1 MINNKYLAEFIGT
14 ATLIFVITGSGIMG
28 YDLSRGNSAIALLIN
43 CIATGI
49 ALFILITIFIN
60 ISGAHFNPLV
70 TLISWSDGEITNE
83 VFVKYFLSQ
92 LMGALLGV
100 MITHI
105 IFYLPIVQF
114 STKVRSG
121 YPFWI
126 SEFIST
132 LILLFVIK
140 HFSNT
145 NKAQIPLMVSLLVT
159 AGYLFTSSTFFVN
172 PVITIARSFTDTF
185 VGIYSGDI
193 IGFVISQVLATLVFV
208 YFLKR
213 KINL

>member
-1 MINNKYLAEFIGT
+1 MINNKYLAEFVGT
-14 ATLIFVITGSGIMG
+14 ALLMMVITGSGIMG
-28 YDLSRGNSAIALLIN
+28 YDLSRGNAGIALLIN

-60 ISGAHFNPLV
+60 VSGAHFNPLV
-70 TLISWSDGEITNE
+70 TLVSWSDGEINNE

-92 LMGALLGV
+92 LMGALLG
-100 MITHI
+100 IIIAHI
-105 IFYLPIVQF
+105 IFYLPIIQF
-114 STKVRSG
+114 STKVRAG

-132 LILLFVIK
+132 LILLFIIK

-145 NKAQIPLMVSLLVT
+145 NKAQIPLMVSLLV
-159 AGYLFTSSTFFVN
+159 AGGYLFTSSTFFVN
-172 PVITIARSFTDTF
+172 PVLTIARSFTDTF

-193 IGFVISQVLATLVFV
+193 IGFVIAQLLATLVFV
-208 YFLKR
+208 YFFK
-213 KINL
+213 KKN

>member
-14 ATLIFVITGSGIMG
+14 AVLILVITGSGIMC
-28 YDLSRGNSAIALLIN
+28 YDLSRGNSGVALLIN
-43 CIATGI
+43 SIATGI

-60 ISGAHFNPLV
+60 VSGAHFNPLV
-70 TLISWSDGEITNE
+70 SIVSWSDGEINNE
-83 VFVKYFLSQ
+83 IFVKYFLSQ

-100 MITHI
+100 MIAHV
-105 IFYLPIVQF
+105 IFYLPIIQF

-145 NKAQIPLMVSLLVT
+145 NKNQIPLMVSLLVT

-172 PVITIARSFTDTF
+172 PVLTIARSFTDTF
-185 VGIYSGDI
+185 VGIYSGNI
-193 IGFVISQVLATLVFV
+193 IGFVIAQLLATLVFV
-208 YFLKR
+208 YFFK
-213 KINL
+213 KKN

>member
-14 ATLIFVITGSGIMG
+14 ALLMMVIAGSGIMG
-28 YDLSRGNSAIALLIN
+28 YDLSRGNAGIALLIN

-60 ISGAHFNPLV
+60 VSGAHFIPLV
-70 TLISWSDGEITNE
+70 TLVSWSDGEISNE

-92 LMGALLGV
+92 LMGALLGI
-100 MITHI
+100 MIAHL
-105 IFYLPIVQF
+105 IFYLPIIQF
-114 STKVRSG
+114 STKVRAG

-140 HFSNT
+140 YFSNT
-145 NKAQIPLMVSLLVT
+145 NKNQIPLMVSLLVT

-172 PVITIARSFTDTF
+172 PVLTIARSFTDTF

-193 IGFVISQVLATLVFV
+193 IGFVISQLLATLVFI
-208 YFLKR
+208 YFVK
-213 KINL
+213 KKN

>member
-14 ATLIFVITGSGIMG
+14 TILVLVITGSGIMG
-28 YDLSRGNSAIALLIN
+28 YDLSRGNLGIALLIN
-43 CIATGI
+43 SIATGI

-60 ISGAHFNPLV
+60 VSGAHFNPLV
-70 TLISWSDGEITNE
+70 TLVSWSDGEINNE

-92 LMGALLGV
+92 LMGALLG
-100 MITHI
+100 IIIAHI
-105 IFYLPIVQF
+105 IFYLPIIQF

-140 HFSNT
+140 HFSSI

-159 AGYLFTSSTFFVN
+159 GGYLFTSSTFFVN
-172 PVITIARSFTDTF
+172 PVLTIARSFTDTF

-193 IGFVISQVLATLVFV
+193 IGFVIAQLLATLIFV
-208 YFLKR
+208 YFFK
-213 KINL
+213 KKN

>member
-14 ATLIFVITGSGIMG
+14 AVLILVITGSGIMG
-28 YDLSRGNSAIALLIN
+28 YDLSRGNSGVALLIN
-43 CIATGI
+43 SIATGI

-60 ISGAHFNPLV
+60 VSGAHFNPLV
-70 TLISWSDGEITNE
+70 SIVSWSDGEINNE
-83 VFVKYFLSQ
+83 IFVKYFLSQ

-100 MITHI
+100 MIAHI
-105 IFYLPIVQF
+105 IFYLPIIQF

-145 NKAQIPLMVSLLVT
+145 NKNQIPLMVSLLVT

-172 PVITIARSFTDTF
+172 PVLTIARSFTDTF
-185 VGIYSGDI
+185 VGIYSGNI
-193 IGFVISQVLATLVFV
+193 IGFVIAQLMATLVFV
-208 YFLKR
+208 YFFK
-213 KINL
+213 KKN

>member
-70 TLISWSDGEITNE
+70 TLVSWSDGEITNE

-145 NKAQIPLMVSLLVT
+145 NKAQIPLMVSLLVA

-172 PVITIARSFTDTF
+172 PVLTIARSFTDTF

-208 YFLKR
+208 YFFK
-213 KINL
+213 KKN

>member
-14 ATLIFVITGSGIMG
+14 AILVLVITGSGIMG
-28 YDLSRGNSAIALLIN
+28 YDLSRGNLGIALLIN
-43 CIATGI
+43 SIATGI

-60 ISGAHFNPLV
+60 VSGAHFNPLV
-70 TLISWSDGEITNE
+70 TLVSWSDGEINNE

-92 LMGALLGV
+92 LMGALLG
-100 MITHI
+100 IIIAHI
-105 IFYLPIVQF
+105 IFYLPIIQF
-114 STKVRSG
+114 STKVRAG

-145 NKAQIPLMVSLLVT
+145 NKNQIPLMVSLLVT

-172 PVITIARSFTDTF
+172 PVLTIARSFTDTF

-193 IGFVISQVLATLVFV
+193 IGFVIAQLLATLIFV
-208 YFLKR
+208 YFFK
-213 KINL
+213 KKN

>member
-28 YDLSRGNSAIALLIN
+28 YDLSRGNSGVALLIN

-60 ISGAHFNPLV
+60 VSGAHFNPLV
-70 TLISWSDGEITNE
+70 TLVSWSDGEISNE
-83 VFVKYFLSQ
+83 VFVKFFLSQ
-92 LMGALLGV
+92 LVGALLGV

-172 PVITIARSFTDTF
+172 PVLTIARSFTDTF

-193 IGFVISQVLATLVFV
+193 IGFVISQLLATLVFV
-208 YFLKR
+208 YFLK
-213 KINL
+213 KKF

>member
-14 ATLIFVITGSGIMG
+14 AILVLVITGSGIMG
-28 YDLSRGNSAIALLIN
+28 YDLSRGNLGIALLIN
-43 CIATGI
+43 SIATGI

-60 ISGAHFNPLV
+60 VSGAHFNPLV
-70 TLISWSDGEITNE
+70 TLVSWSDGEINNE

-92 LMGALLGV
+92 LMGALLG
-100 MITHI
+100 IIIAHI
-105 IFYLPIVQF
+105 IFYLPIIQF
-114 STKVRSG
+114 STKVRAG

-140 HFSNT
+140 YFSNT
-145 NKAQIPLMVSLLVT
+145 NKNQIPLMVSLLVT

-172 PVITIARSFTDTF
+172 PVLTIARSFTDTF

-193 IGFVISQVLATLVFV
+193 IGFVISQLLATLVFI
-208 YFLKR
+208 YFVK
-213 KINL
+213 KKN

>member
-14 ATLIFVITGSGIMG
+14 ALLMMVIAGSGIMG
-28 YDLSRGNSAIALLIN
+28 YDLSRGNLGIALLIN
-43 CIATGI
+43 SIATGI

-60 ISGAHFNPLV
+60 VSGAHFNPLV
-70 TLISWSDGEITNE
+70 TLVSWSDGEINNE

-92 LMGALLGV
+92 LMGALLGI
-100 MITHI
+100 MITHL
-105 IFYLPIVQF
+105 IFYLPIIQF
-114 STKVRSG
+114 STKVRAG

-140 HFSNT
+140 YFSNT
-145 NKAQIPLMVSLLVT
+145 NKNQIPLMVSLLVT

-172 PVITIARSFTDTF
+172 PVLTIARSFTDTF

-193 IGFVISQVLATLVFV
+193 IGFVISQLLATLVFI
-208 YFLKR
+208 YFVK
-213 KINL
+213 KKN

>member
-14 ATLIFVITGSGIMG
+14 ALLMMVIAGSGIMG
-28 YDLSRGNSAIALLIN
+28 YDLSRGNAGIALLIN

-60 ISGAHFNPLV
+60 VSGAHFNPLV
-70 TLISWSDGEITNE
+70 TLVSWSDGEINNE

-92 LMGALLGV
+92 LMGALLG
-100 MITHI
+100 IIIAHI
-105 IFYLPIVQF
+105 IFYLPIIQF
-114 STKVRSG
+114 STKVRAG

-140 HFSNT
+140 YFSST
-145 NKAQIPLMVSLLVT
+145 NKAQIPIMVSLLVT

-172 PVITIARSFTDTF
+172 PVLTIARSFTDTF

-193 IGFVISQVLATLVFV
+193 IGFVIAQLLATLIFV
-208 YFLKR
+208 YFFK
-213 KINL
+213 KKN

>member
-1 MINNKYLAEFIGT
+1 MINNKYLAEFVGT
-14 ATLIFVITGSGIMG
+14 ALLMMVITGSGIMG
-28 YDLSRGNSAIALLIN
+28 YDLSRGNLGIALLIN

-60 ISGAHFNPLV
+60 VSGAHFNPLV
-70 TLISWSDGEITNE
+70 TLVSWSDGEINNE

-92 LMGALLGV
+92 LMGALLG
-100 MITHI
+100 IIIAHI
-105 IFYLPIVQF
+105 IFYLPIIQF
-114 STKVRSG
+114 STKVRAG

-140 HFSNT
+140 YFSST
-145 NKAQIPLMVSLLVT
+145 NKAQIPIMVSLLVT

-172 PVITIARSFTDTF
+172 PVLTIARSFTDTF

-193 IGFVISQVLATLVFV
+193 IGFVIAQLLATLIFV
-208 YFLKR
+208 YFFK
-213 KINL
+213 KKN

>member
-14 ATLIFVITGSGIMG
+14 AILVLVITGSGIMG
-28 YDLSRGNSAIALLIN
+28 YDLSRGNLGIALLIN
-43 CIATGI
+43 SIATGI

-60 ISGAHFNPLV
+60 VSGAHFNPLV
-70 TLISWSDGEITNE
+70 TLVSWSDGEINNE

-92 LMGALLGV
+92 LMGALLG
-100 MITHI
+100 IIIAHI
-105 IFYLPIVQF
+105 IFYLPIIQF
-114 STKVRSG
+114 STKVRAG

-140 HFSNT
+140 YFSNT
-145 NKAQIPLMVSLLVT
+145 NKNQIPLMVSLLVT

-172 PVITIARSFTDTF
+172 PVLTIARSFTDTF
-185 VGIYSGDI
+185 VGIYSGNI
-193 IGFVISQVLATLVFV
+193 IGFVISQLLATLVFI
-208 YFLKR
+208 YFVK
-213 KINL
+213 KKN